1 MPLGE
6 PAHLG
11 QGGLS
16 IPHHGQPVPLGAAAP
31 AQQNGP
37 GPHRVQPGRIKV
49 HQGVGAGGVDQTG
62 LKPGGVDGVQ
72 HLVELLELGGYLLLA
87 ALGAGME
94 LGIDA
99 GQGHIGQGAVG
110 QEDLLRLPHQEAAE
124 AHPRVHLNVGLGHGG
139 AVFRHRVQG
148 QAGVHR
154 GDGAHHVQVHQPLQL
169 LPVHGGPE
177 HEDLLVHKA
186 GLPQLLGLLHAAHGK
201 AAHPLVPEHP
211 GQGDQAGPAAVS
223 GEDAVQGG
231 PRRPLPNHRHVG
243 PDSRFFNDQLSHVD
257 APFCLSQV
265 SAGAE
270 QTRSPEYFI
279 LALRP

>member
-1 MPLGE
+1 MALGE

-16 IPHHGQPVPLGAAAP
+16 ISNSSQAIPLGAAAP

-87 ALGAGME
+87 ALWAGVE
-94 LGIDA
+94 LCVDA
-99 GQGHIGQGAVG
+99 GQGHVGQGAVG
-110 QEDLLRLPHQEAAE
+110 QENLLRLPYQEAAE
-124 AHPRVHLNVGLGHGG
+124 AHPRVHLDVGLGHGG
-139 AVFRHRVQG
+139 AVLRHRVEG
-148 QAGVHR
+148 QAGIHR
-154 GDGAHHVQVHQPLQL
+154 GDGAHHVQVHQTLQL
-169 LPVHGGPE
+169 LPVYGGPE
-177 HEDLLVHKA
+177 HQDLLLHEA
-186 GLPQLLGLLHAAHGK
+186 GLPQFLGLLHAAHGE

-211 GQGDQAGPAAVS
+211 GQGDQTGPAAVS

-231 PRRPLPNHRHVG
+231 PRRPLPDHRHVG

-270 QTRSPEYFI
+270 QARSPEYFI